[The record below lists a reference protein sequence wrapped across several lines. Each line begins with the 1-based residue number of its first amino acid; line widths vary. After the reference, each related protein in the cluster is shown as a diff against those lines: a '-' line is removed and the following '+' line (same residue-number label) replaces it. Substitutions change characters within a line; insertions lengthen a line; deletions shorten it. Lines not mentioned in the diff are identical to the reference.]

1 MQTELKS
8 AMSWLNMVRVV
19 TDKQGLMELMKH
31 LMKREG
37 IKNKLTVKKSGG
49 LYNNTEQG
57 QTCVFWPSSFIFT
70 QLAF

>member
-1 MQTELKS
+1 
-8 AMSWLNMVRVV
+8 MVRVV

-49 LYNNTEQG
+49 LYKIQNKG
-57 QTCVFWPSSFIFT
+57 KHVFFGPLHSFSLDWPFSNR
-70 QLAF
+70 